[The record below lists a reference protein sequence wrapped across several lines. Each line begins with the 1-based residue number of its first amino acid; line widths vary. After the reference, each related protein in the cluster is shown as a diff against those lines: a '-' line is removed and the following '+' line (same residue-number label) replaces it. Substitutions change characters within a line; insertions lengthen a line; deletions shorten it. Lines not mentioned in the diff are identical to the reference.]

1 MEKSNNDLFELMSKM
16 YSDMTSKFDM
26 LDSKLNKIDSRLDS
40 LSSDIGKMVT
50 NEVAT
55 ELSDQLKEIKDDIT
69 FLTHKTT
76 ETEKDVYKIQ
86 SHLKIIK

>member
-1 MEKSNNDLFELMSKM
+1 MEKNNNDLFELMSKI
-16 YSDMTSKFDM
+16 YSEMTSKFDM

-55 ELSDQLKEIKDDIT
+55 ELSNQLKEIKDDIT